1 MQDSYRDSKEWQSK
15 ALELGVIGAI
25 GTGVGATILRGNA
38 SSATRGAANTA
49 KRLAKNVDR
58 YLDKTVFKKNPMGK
72 FVYRTLKNVPKK
84 SDLIQRETSDIVD
97 DLKYDMKA
105 IQRQTQQAKQ
115 NAALKELAQSYLEGR
130 PAVDVNQLF
139 NEKAH
144 IIQLKSEAGD
154 QWRRGLKS
162 DLLAGN
168 KPASKPLP
176 QPEKK
181 NLMSEA
187 IGASVTGLAF
197 GAGLTGFHALDRKL
211 LGEDK
216 KKERSYGAAGSY
228 LGGKTMEKKAA
239 SGATEAYKN
248 IATFGNKIPLAI
260 ANGIG
265 FTGVTIGT
273 ASLLEKVRAEARQ
286 KAGGEPMQP
295 QVVIV
300 ENTSGKKGKKNKTL
314 EQAHFLSSS
323 HPANYMMQQNAGQT
337 DEYLEKTSGVRD
349 IGARLQETF
358 SGIPQKVQDF
368 AKDFQGHTEE
378 RRRLLDR
385 IEGRSISYENE
396 AARIATPGDIADA
409 AKDYEKFYSPEKA
422 KELSLAHLARNMK
435 MQDQAAHDALYE
447 QMASARLKGLGV
459 ASTGA
464 GLAFLARPK
473 KEDQQP

>member
-1 MQDSYRDSKEWQSK
+1 MKDSYRDSKEWQSK

-25 GTGVGATILRGNA
+25 GVGVGSTILRGNA
-38 SSATRGAANTA
+38 SSMKQGAGNAA
-49 KRLAKNVDR
+49 KRLTKNVDR
-58 YLDKTVFKKNPMGK
+58 YMDKTVFRKNPLGR
-72 FVYRTLKNVPKK
+72 FVYRTLKNVPRQ
-84 SDLIQRETSDIVD
+84 SDLIKRDGEGAINE
-97 DLKYDMKA
+97 LKYDMEA
-105 IQRQTQQAKQ
+105 IRRNAQQAKQ
-115 NAALKELAQSYLEGR
+115 NVALKEVADAYLEGR
-130 PAVDVNQLF
+130 PPVSPDQLF
-139 NEKAH
+139 DEKAH
-144 IIQLKSEAGD
+144 IVKLKSEAGD

-162 DLLAGN
+162 DLLVGN
-168 KPASKPLP
+168 APPPQPLP
-176 QPEKK
+176 QPNKK
-181 NLMSEA
+181 NLASEA

-216 KKERSYGAAGSY
+216 KKERSFDAAGSY
-228 LGGKTMEKKAA
+228 LGGKTMEKKATG
-239 SGATEAYKN
+239 GATQAYKN

-286 KAGGEPMQP
+286 KAGAEPMVP

-300 ENTSGKKGKKNKTL
+300 ENDSGKKGKNKTL

-323 HPANYMMQQNAGQT
+323 HPANYMMQQNAGET
-337 DEYLEKTSGVRD
+337 DDLLEKVSGVRD
-349 IGARLQETF
+349 IGSRLQASF
-358 SGIPQKVQDF
+358 SGIPQKAQNFMNDF
-368 AKDFQGHTEE
+368 RGHSDE

-396 AARIATPGDIADA
+396 VARTATPGDVADA
-409 AKDYEKFYSPEKA
+409 AKDYEKFHSPEKA

-435 MQDQAAHDALYE
+435 MQDQAAHDALYD

-459 ASTGA
+459 AGTGA

-473 KEDQQP
+473 KEGEQQ